1 MDKSWAN
8 LFAKEPLHLYHG
20 SNVVVENPRIIKQD
34 RYLDFGFGFYTTTN
48 SAQAKSFAKKV
59 AERRK
64 VGQPV
69 VNKYILSKSEKL
81 MQCSLLTFEYANE
94 SWLDFVSANRNGVY
108 AGDKFDL
115 IFGSV
120 ADDSVYQ
127 TLTLYETGL
136 LNKAQTIEALKIKK
150 LFNQLVFASEKAL
163 ACLQFEGWERV

>member
-1 MDKSWAN
+1 MGKSWEN

-69 VNKYILSKSEKL
+69 VN
-81 MQCSLLTFEYANE
+81 
-94 SWLDFVSANRNGVY
+94 VSANRNGVY

-150 LFNQLVFASEKAL
+150 LFNQLVFTSEKAL
-163 ACLQFEGWERV
+163 ACLQFEGWERI